1 MEADQAQKKKVLIVD
16 DETPFILSLTAGLK
30 KYPTEYSILT
40 AENGKEAMEIL
51 ESTQVDLVVTDLRMP
66 EMDGFELLAFISAN
80 FPSIQTIVMSAF
92 GTQEIKDRLSTMGTL
107 RFLEKPIDFQE
118 LTNSISDSLTRKN
131 KGGSLNGIS
140 IASFLQLIEMEEK
153 TCLLDIQGEDPSLQG
168 ILYFNKGVLYD
179 AICGKLN
186 GKGAALEVIGWEN
199 TEIRIQRTPSKKDK
213 QAD

>member
-51 ESTQVDLVVTDLRMP
+51 ESTRVDLVVTDLRMP

-92 GTQEIKDRLSTMGTL
+92 G
-107 RFLEKPIDFQE
+107 
-118 LTNSISDSLTRKN
+118 NTR
-131 KGGSLNGIS
+131 
-140 IASFLQLIEMEEK
+140 
-153 TCLLDIQGEDPSLQG
+153 D
-168 ILYFNKGVLYD
+168 
-179 AICGKLN
+179 
-186 GKGAALEVIGWEN
+186 
-199 TEIRIQRTPSKKDK
+199 
-213 QAD
+213 